1 MAIKEPHM
9 KKHTSMHRWRLG
21 KGWGVIALAALL
33 MMSYTPMACAGST
46 GEAIDDAIIT
56 TKVKSSF
63 VADAT
68 VSALDINVDT
78 SQGVVRL
85 TGIVNSE
92 QERQRAIQIAHDT
105 EGVKQVDSRNLVVKR

>member
-1 MAIKEPHM
+1 
-9 KKHTSMHRWRLG
+9 MHLRRLG
-21 KGWGVIALAALL
+21 KRWGVTALAVLL
-33 MMSYTPMACAGST
+33 MMSWASLVCAGTT

-68 VSALDINVDT
+68 VSAFDIDVDT
-78 SQGVVRL
+78 SQGVVKL
-85 TGIVNSE
+85 TGVVNSD

-105 EGVKQVDSRNLVVKR
+105 EGVKQVDSRNLIVRRN

>member
-1 MAIKEPHM
+1 MRE
-9 KKHTSMHRWRLG
+9 HTSMQQWRLG
-21 KGWGVIALAALL
+21 KGWGILVVAVLL
-33 MMSYTPMACAGST
+33 MIHGTAVVLAGTT

-56 TKVKSSF
+56 TKVKSSL

-78 SQGVVRL
+78 SQGVVKL
-85 TGIVNSE
+85 TGVVNSD

-105 EGVKQVDSRNLVVKR
+105 EGVKQVDSRNLVVRR

>member
-1 MAIKEPHM
+1 MRE
-9 KKHTSMHRWRLG
+9 HTLRHQWRLG
-21 KGWGVIALAALL
+21 KGWGIIVMAVLL
-33 MMSYTPMACAGST
+33 ITNGTSMVFAGST
-46 GEAIDDAIIT
+46 GEVIDDALIT

-78 SQGVVRL
+78 SQGVVKL
-85 TGIVNSE
+85 TGVVNSD

-105 EGVKQVDSRNLVVKR
+105 EGVKQVDSRNLVVRR